1 MQAFSTTR
9 PSALSRI
16 NLIGRLVSSPEVR
29 ESRKGK
35 EYLRYVVATQD
46 PLGPPNEDGSTCCA
60 CARPVHGT
68 DACSP
73 GAADHLV
80 PQHLCLR

>member
-29 ESRKGK
+29 ESRNGK
-35 EYLRYVVATQD
+35 EYLLSLIHISEPT
-46 PLGPPNEDGSTCCA
+46 
-60 CARPVHGT
+60 RPY
-68 DACSP
+68 
-73 GAADHLV
+73 
-80 PQHLCLR
+80 

>member
-29 ESRKGK
+29 ESRNGK

-46 PLGPPNEDGSTCCA
+46 PLGPPNEDGSMCCA
-60 CARPVHGT
+60 RTHPVREA